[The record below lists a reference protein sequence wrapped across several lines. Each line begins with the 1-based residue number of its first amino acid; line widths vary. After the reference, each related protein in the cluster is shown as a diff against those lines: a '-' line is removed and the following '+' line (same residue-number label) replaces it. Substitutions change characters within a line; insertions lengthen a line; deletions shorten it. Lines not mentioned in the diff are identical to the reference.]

1 MDSSNLQTTLS
12 SIEAFTAERELAIE
26 RGKMLERLKLNA
38 DFQSLFLE
46 GYIETEARKLFNIL
60 TDPTGASPYTDEKI
74 HLMLGAISHFKGF
87 VGTPDFRG
95 TIEIDAELAVSEIE
109 REQDYRKELTESN
122 GE

>member
-1 MDSSNLQTTLS
+1 MDSSNLQTTLN
-12 SIEAFTAERELAIE
+12 SIEAFTADRELAIE
-26 RGKMLERLKLNA
+26 RGKMLERLKLNP

-46 GYIETEARKLFNIL
+46 VYIETEARKLFNIL
-60 TDPTGASPYTDEKI
+60 TDPTGASPYTDEQI
-74 HLMLGAISHFKGF
+74 HLMLAAISYFKGF

-95 TIEIDAELAVSEIE
+95 TIEVDAELAVSEIE